1 MFALSS
7 NIREKATRSQ
17 RAEWSLC
24 RKPQHVECES
34 FNWKPKKKS
43 FPSQTLSQTMGKVGS
58 ETWAQHQTFEHTFA
72 IQLIVEHLNTLSLRT
87 VWSYIWNLPYR
98 KWIHWDE
105 GGIGPRVITGR
116 PPGVP
121 LSMINH
127 LDRHLEP
134 SQVNLLKCSFAPT
147 KINDWI
153 MTLGQLFGDI
163 LISFRKDGVWAR
175 EVCSSQ
181 WSVTWTGNWNP
192 PTGEPSS
199 LYLKVASCILPV
211 FCLQT
216 LTLNNRGK
224 QF

>member
-1 MFALSS
+1 MISLP
-7 NIREKATRSQ
+7 KATTCGMWILQ
-17 RAEWSLC
+17 LKTKE
-24 RKPQHVECES
+24 
-34 FNWKPKKKS
+34 KS
-43 FPSQTLSQTMGKVGS
+43 FPSQTLSQTLGKVGS

-72 IQLIVEHLNTLSLRT
+72 IQLIVELNTLSLRT

-116 PPGVP
+116 PPGVL

-127 LDRHLEP
+127 LDRQLEP
-134 SQVNLLKCSFAPT
+134 SQVKLLKCRFAPT

-163 LISFRKDGVWAR
+163 SFKKEEVRAR

-192 PTGEPSS
+192 PTGELSS
-199 LYLKVASCILPV
+199 LYLKVVCCILPV

-216 LTLNNRGK
+216 LTSKNRGK

>member
-1 MFALSS
+1 MISLPKVTTCGMW
-7 NIREKATRSQ
+7 ILRLKTKEK
-17 RAEWSLC
+17 
-24 RKPQHVECES
+24 
-34 FNWKPKKKS
+34 
-43 FPSQTLSQTMGKVGS
+43 KVS
-58 ETWAQHQTFEHTFA
+58 HHKHWVRPWERWEVRLEHQTFEHTFA
-72 IQLIVEHLNTLSLRT
+72 IQFIVEHLNTLSLRT

-105 GGIGPRVITGR
+105 VGIGPRVITGR
-116 PPGVP
+116 PPGVL

-127 LDRHLEP
+127 LDRQLEP
-134 SQVNLLKCSFAPT
+134 SQLNLLKCRFAPT

-163 LISFRKDGVWAR
+163 SFKKEEVRAH

-199 LYLKVASCILPV
+199 LYLKIVSCILPV

-216 LTLNNRGK
+216 LTSKNRGK